1 MRVNLS
7 NNLSNSLRRGFN
19 VIGPVTPLPPSVSI
33 NERLSLDQFTVSDV
47 TPAPFEEFDVAW
59 AVSARAGNV
68 DIADYQFRL
77 KTHYEV
83 LDHALAAQGTK
94 SMAIH
99 AQTLLSLQAKPIGSG
114 GWNTLG
120 QAISMHLDDATCVF
134 REFPGSTMDD
144 LFTTQVE
151 QNLAATPE
159 LRLSRAGVQSTWHTT
174 HVEYRIPMTIVLD
187 NYFNGDLDVV
197 WKVYFDVEYDSNQ
210 DCQLDVSI
218 FSAEGA
224 NFSWY
229 EDILSLG
236 SSAVIAETIERL
248 MPAIMRCIVR
258 DAERAIAAGLC
269 AYLDVGNFLDD
280 HRLLSVRVLQLVNNN
295 TLQFVLCDRPA
306 VADDGVLA
314 PDGGVVFG

>member
-7 NNLSNSLRRGFN
+7 NNVSNSLRRRFN

-59 AVSARAGNV
+59 VVSARTGNV
-68 DIADYQFRL
+68 DIADYHFRL

-83 LDHALAAQGTK
+83 LDHALAARGAK
-94 SMAIH
+94 KVAIR
-99 AQTLLSLQAKPIGSG
+99 AQTLLSLQAKHIGSG
-114 GWNTLG
+114 SWNTLG

-134 REFPGSTMDD
+134 REFPGSTLDD
-144 LFTTQVE
+144 LFITQVE

-159 LRLSRAGVQSTWHTT
+159 LRLSQAGVQSTWHAT
-174 HVEYRIPMTIVLD
+174 HVEYKIPMTIVLD

-197 WKVYFDVEYDSNQ
+197 WKVYFDVAYDSNE

-218 FSAEGA
+218 FSAQGA

-229 EDILSLG
+229 EDVLSLG

-248 MPAIMRCIVR
+248 MPAIMRCTAG
-258 DAERAIAAGLC
+258 DAERTIAAGLC
-269 AYLDVGNFLDD
+269 AYLDVGDFLDD

-295 TLQFVLCDRPA
+295 TLQFVLCNRQA
-306 VADDGVLA
+306 VLDDGVLA
-314 PDGGVVFG
+314 PDGGLVFG